1 MPDAPIQATAQHHD
15 AIAGTEKQHVAYDYA
30 RRIARG
36 RLVADSFASGAFAK
50 LTAGYDPAGG
60 YATCDLSNATICKP
74 LESGSPTLVVLYNA
88 RGAAVESSPVRVAV
102 GVTAGSFDVT
112 DALGH
117 LLPAQL
123 LPLSAADLA
132 LRNEYY
138 GAAKPA
144 APLSWLAWQ
153 ADLPAAGK
161 HVCSI
166 ARCDHGPITLSLPCR
181 LHGLFPDADR
191 IQSHNDTFNDS
202 KRCYGYR
209 AV

>member
-1 MPDAPIQATAQHHD
+1 MQATAQHHD

-36 RLVADSFASGAFAK
+36 RIVADSFAASAFAK
-50 LTAGYDPAGG
+50 LTGGYGPAGG
-60 YATCDLSNATICKP
+60 YATCDLSNATICEP

-88 RGAAVESSPVRVAV
+88 RGADVESSPVRVAV
-102 GVTAGSFDVT
+102 GITAGSFDVM
-112 DALGH
+112 DATGQ

-153 ADLPAAGK
+153 AGLPPAGK
-161 HVCSI
+161 VVLFCGTPRPGFDF
-166 ARCDHGPITLSLPCR
+166 ALLLCR
-181 LHGLFPDADR
+181 LRGVFPYADR
-191 IQSHNDTFNDS
+191 IESHNDTFNYS
-202 KRCYGYR
+202 
-209 AV
+209 